1 MWQILAGA
9 ECCLIPVW
17 LPPSLGRDVHIHK
30 THGSVCVRVRVHFV
44 LESAGEKSK
53 TQREDTCR
61 EQRWKE
67 NESCA

>member
-17 LPPSLGRDVHIHK
+17 LPQEMYTYTKHMEVC
-30 THGSVCVRVRVHFV
+30 VCVRISFWKV
-44 LESAGEKSK
+44 LGEKSK
-53 TQREDTCR
+53 TQRKDTCR
-61 EQRWKE
+61 EQRWKK